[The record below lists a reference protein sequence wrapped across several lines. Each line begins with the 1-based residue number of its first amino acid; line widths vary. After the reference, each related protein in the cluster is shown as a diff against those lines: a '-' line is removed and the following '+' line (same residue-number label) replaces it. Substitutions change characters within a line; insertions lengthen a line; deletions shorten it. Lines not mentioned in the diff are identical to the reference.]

1 LYILYIKQFHNFYTY
16 FWYILLYLFRI
27 KMESKPIKKSPYKT
41 ERTINLDDL
50 NKNGLLNHLFQQCL
64 PNNMKHLSLSN
75 KNTQE
80 TKLRS
85 ICIYLNTMKQ
95 DLVWQNFVLQEC
107 FKKALETIRRGAFDT
122 DRQYIAFVRDKCNE
136 WTNDLEKDIIPLSQE
151 YQFINQ
157 IDEDIKKDEDD
168 SP

>member
-1 LYILYIKQFHNFYTY
+1 
-16 FWYILLYLFRI
+16 
-27 KMESKPIKKSPYKT
+27 MESKPIKKSPYKT

-50 NKNGLLNHLFQQCL
+50 NKNGLLNHLFQNCL

-107 FKKALETIRRGAFDT
+107 FKKALETIKQINFLHEEPDKYT
-122 DRQYIAFVRDKCNE
+122 SDIQDKCMK
-136 WTNDLEKDIIPLSQE
+136 WIHDLERDIIPMSEE
-151 YQFINQ
+151 YQKYKDEEINE
-157 IDEDIKKDEDD
+157 DEDEDD